1 MTKTELGDISLLK
14 AIKDQLEHG
23 IEDEYSVVTFDE
35 TCAKRKESE

>member
-1 MTKTELGDISLLK
+1 MTKTEVGDNSLLA

-23 IEDEYSVVTFDE
+23 IEDEYSAVTFDE

>member
-23 IEDEYSVVTFDE
+23 IEDEYSAVPCDE
-35 TCAKRKESE
+35 TCAKQKESE

>member
-23 IEDEYSVVTFDE
+23 IEDECPVEPLDE
-35 TCAKRKESE
+35 TRARQKESE

>member
-23 IEDEYSVVTFDE
+23 IEEEYSAVPFGE
-35 TCAKRKESE
+35 TCIKQKESE